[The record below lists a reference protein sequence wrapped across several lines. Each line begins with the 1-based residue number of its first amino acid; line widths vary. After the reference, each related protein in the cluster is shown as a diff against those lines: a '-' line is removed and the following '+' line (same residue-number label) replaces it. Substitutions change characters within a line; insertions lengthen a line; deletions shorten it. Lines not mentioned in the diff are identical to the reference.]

1 MRSCNSIECAL
12 LLVIELH
19 GCLLLATAASAAAEC
34 ETESFGKL
42 RPSPIIFGGEL
53 ADLELDLEF
62 GAPLLFQCN
71 RMLLRKFHPIYL
83 FSEFPQILAEVFSKK
98 EERVTTTPAG
108 TMGWLRWP

>member
-1 MRSCNSIECAL
+1 MRSCNSTECAL

-19 GCLLLATAASAAAEC
+19 GCLLLATAASAAAES

-71 RMLLRKFHPIYL
+71 RILLRKFHPIYL
-83 FSEFPQILAEVFSKK
+83 FSEFLQLADLSGGVQ
-98 EERVTTTPAG
+98 
-108 TMGWLRWP
+108 

>member
-1 MRSCNSIECAL
+1 MCALQSVSDQFKLEEFVRSCNSTECAL

-71 RMLLRKFHPIYL
+71 RILLRKFHPIYL
-83 FSEFPQILAEVFSKK
+83 FSEFLQLADLSGGVQ
-98 EERVTTTPAG
+98 
-108 TMGWLRWP
+108 